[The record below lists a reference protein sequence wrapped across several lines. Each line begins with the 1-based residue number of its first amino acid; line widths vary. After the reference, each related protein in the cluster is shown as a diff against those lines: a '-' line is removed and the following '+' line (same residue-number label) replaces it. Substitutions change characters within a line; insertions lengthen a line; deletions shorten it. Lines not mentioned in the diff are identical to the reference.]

1 MMLGEKWDK
10 VIGYVRGNPGVFSKS
25 EYSLNRMK
33 FSIRPL
39 FLSVVCLGTAAAAN
53 NPLLEKQFNENV
65 KPFVTK
71 YCVGCHS
78 GKTPAASLDLKTYST
93 MDAVLA
99 DYPRWVIVHDKL
111 EAKAMPPKPM
121 PAPPAAD
128 EKKVITWIAEVRAD
142 ELRRHAG
149 DPGPVLLRRLSNNEY
164 NYTVRDLTG
173 VDMQPAKEFPS
184 DPSNQAGFDNSGE
197 SLTMSS
203 ALMKKYLQA
212 ARDVASKMVL
222 VPDGIEF
229 APYPMLSETD
239 RDKFP
244 IQRIV
249 NFYFSQPTDFAD
261 YFQAAWK
268 YKYRAALGKPNAT
281 LASTAA
287 DAKVSA
293 KYLPMVWQ
301 LIEEPAAKEKTEV
314 GPIAK
319 LQGMWRDLPAP
330 SAAQPGAV
338 RAKCEEMRNFVV
350 RVRHD
355 TAMQFATPKVKGLPT
370 AAQPLQNWKLKQ
382 FAAHHRESDP
392 AALRNDTDPAPVVP
406 EKLPK
411 KPGLHQDASPYWAAV
426 VDKSRATDEDL
437 VVPAAE
443 RSKFETSFSRLANVF
458 PDAFFISE
466 RGRYWPDDSE
476 DRGRLLSA
484 GYHNVMGYY
493 RDDTALMELIL
504 DAKGQ
509 QELNRLWE
517 QFEYIS
523 NYTAR
528 TFIQFYL
535 NQSGAVYGKGAES
548 GSALPVDHEVTDQAI
563 IEKIRDVWVAKS
575 LEKTSSDAFVTLPG
589 DVPPRERFRGPN
601 DPMAPQ
607 AMREHFDGINA
618 TIRNLEKMRIA
629 SEPKHLDALL
639 KFAAKAYRRP
649 LTKSEKDDMLAY
661 YQKLREKDSLNE
673 TDAMR
678 ESLVSVLMS
687 PKFLYRIDLLDGLA
701 DARTGSG
708 LQNVAFAT
716 AGVHRLSAYALAS
729 RLSYFLWSSMPDDE
743 LLRHAASGD
752 LVRPDVLLAQTRRMM
767 KDDRVSA
774 FATEFTGNWLSFRQF
789 ETFNSVDKD
798 RFPSFTND
806 LREAMFQEPIHFVQ
820 DLIANNGNALDML
833 YGKYTFVNPVLAK
846 HYGMPEIQAADG
858 AKVTANTWIKVDDA
872 NNYERGGLLPMAV
885 FLTNSSPGLR
895 TSPVKRGFW
904 VVHKLLGESI
914 PPPPAVVPELPH
926 DEAKMDLPLREVLA
940 QHRANPVCAGCHAR
954 FDVFGLALEGY
965 GPIGEARKNDLAGH
979 PVDNSATF
987 PGGDQGSGLDGVE
1000 TFIRNHRQKDFIDG
1014 LARNMVAYALN
1025 RSPQL
1030 SDEGLVDRMKLNLAA
1045 KGYKFDT
1052 LIETIVTSPQFL
1064 NKRSSGAPAKS
1075 APVTPSGAVARLNQP
1090 LQPNHKQ
1097 ELQ

>member
-1 MMLGEKWDK
+1 MT
-10 VIGYVRGNPGVFSKS
+10 FSF
-25 EYSLNRMK
+25 R
-33 FSIRPL
+33 FL
-39 FLSVVCLGTAAAAN
+39 FLTAVGVGIAAAAN
-53 NPLLEKQFNENV
+53 NPSLEKQFTETV
-65 KPFVTK
+65 KPFVTQ

-78 GKTPAASLDLKTYST
+78 GKTPAGSLDLKSYTS
-93 MDAVLA
+93 MDAVVQ
-99 DYPRWVIVHDKL
+99 DYGRWVILHNKL
-111 EAKAMPPKPM
+111 AAKEMPPKPM
-121 PAPPAAD
+121 PAPPEAD
-128 EKKVITWIAEVRAD
+128 QKKVIDWISEVRAD

-149 DPGPVLLRRLSNNEY
+149 DPGPVLLRRLSNREY
-164 NYTVRDLTG
+164 DYTIRDLTG
-173 VDMQPAKEFPS
+173 VDMQPAREFPA

-212 ARDVASKMVL
+212 ARDVANKMVL

-239 RDKFP
+239 RDKYP

-261 YFQAAWK
+261 YFQAAWR

-301 LIEEPAAKEKTEV
+301 LIEEPAAKAQTEV

-330 SAAQPGAV
+330 VAAEPGGLPKDL
-338 RAKCEEMRNFVV
+338 RAKCVEMRDFVV
-350 RVRHD
+350 KIRTD

-382 FAAHHRESDP
+382 FAAHHRDSDP
-392 AALRNDTDPAPVVP
+392 LALRYEGDPTPPVP
-406 EKLPK
+406 TIPLR
-411 KPGLHQDASPYWAAV
+411 KPGLHQDAAPYWALVMAKERLG
-426 VDKSRATDEDL
+426 DADL
-437 VVPAAE
+437 VVPTPDKTRYQA
-443 RSKFETSFSRLANVF
+443 SFSRFASVF

-466 RGRYWPDDSE
+466 RGRYWPDNSE
-476 DRGRLLSA
+476 DKGRLLSA

-504 DAKGQ
+504 DEKGQ
-509 QELNRLWE
+509 KELNRLWD

-535 NQSGAVYGKGAES
+535 NNSGAVYGKGAES
-548 GSALPVDHEVTDQAI
+548 GSELPVGHEVTDESI
-563 IEKIRDVWVAKS
+563 IFGIRDVWVAKAM
-575 LEKTSSDAFVTLPG
+575 EKAGTDPVPNSPG
-589 DVPPRERFRGPN
+589 EVPARERFRGPN
-601 DPMAPQ
+601 DPMAPE
-607 AMREHFDGINA
+607 AMREHFNGINA
-618 TIRNLEKMRIA
+618 TIRTLEKTRIA
-629 SEPKHLDALL
+629 AEPKQLDTLL
-639 KFAAKAYRRP
+639 SLAAKAYRRP
-649 LTKSEKDDMLAY
+649 LTKAEKDDILAY
-661 YQKLREKDSLNE
+661 YHKLRE
-673 TDAMR
+673 TDGLSHADAIR

-687 PKFLYRIDLLDGLA
+687 PKFLYRMDLLDGLA
-701 DARTGSG
+701 DSARGARA
-708 LQNVAFAT
+708 QNVALTVGA
-716 AGVHRLSAYALAS
+716 VHPLSAYALAS
-729 RLSYFLWSSMPDDE
+729 RLSYFLWSTMPDEE
-743 LLRHAASGD
+743 LLRHAATGD
-752 LVRPDVLLAQTRRMM
+752 LLRTDVLLAQTRRML
-767 KDDRVSA
+767 KDARVKD
-774 FATEFTGNWLSFRQF
+774 FATEFAGNWLSFRQF

-798 RFPSFTND
+798 RFPTFTND
-806 LREAMFQEPIHFVQ
+806 LREAMFQEPIHFLTS
-820 DLIANNGNALDML
+820 LIQNNGSVLDML
-833 YGKYTFVNPVLAK
+833 YGKYTFVNPVLAE
-846 HYGMPEIQAADG
+846 HYGMPEIQREDG
-858 AKVTANTWIKVDDA
+858 TKLDAKVEKDTWVRVDDA
-872 NNYERGGLLPMAV
+872 NTYGRGGLLPMAV

-914 PPPPAVVPELPH
+914 PPPPPVVPELPH

-954 FDVFGLALEGY
+954 FDTFGLALEGY
-965 GPIGEARKNDLAGH
+965 GPIGEARKKDLAGR
-979 PVDNSATF
+979 PVDDSATF
-987 PGGDQGSGLDGVE
+987 PGGDQGTGLGGVE
-1000 TFIRNHRQKDFIDG
+1000 TFIKTHRERDFVDG

-1030 SDEGLVDRMKLNLAA
+1030 SDEGLVDRMKVNLAA
-1045 KGYKFDT
+1045 KADRIDS

-1064 NKRSSGAPAKS
+1064 NRRSPGRPAPATP
-1075 APVTPSGAVARLNQP
+1075 ATPVAFLQQP
-1090 LQPNHKQ
+1090 LEPRSQ
-1097 ELQ
+1097 EGLH